1 MRYLLYLRCVA
12 RKWNKIKPDG
22 RAGEENIL
30 LIHRHCQKS
39 SMPYKEQ
46 AASSVCSNNSSYV

>member
-30 LIHRHCQKS
+30 LIHRRCQKS

-46 AASSVCSNNSSYV
+46 AASSVCSNNV